1 MIERRPVR
9 NGCRKVSTIAS
20 KEVSMRRFMPAVPLM
35 LACIVSPMATADAVP
50 VQTVQKVDLNRYVG
64 TWYEIANF
72 PRFFLPKCVADTVSQ
87 YTANSDGT
95 VSIKNSCRTRD
106 GGTNEAYGI
115 ATPLKGSDNTRMEV
129 TFVRPFT
136 ANYVV
141 VGLDPDYRWTVIG
154 SVNRKSLWILSR
166 TPQLPKPE
174 LDQALSVASAQGFP
188 MQNLHYT
195 PQD

>member
-1 MIERRPVR
+1 
-9 NGCRKVSTIAS
+9 
-20 KEVSMRRFMPAVPLM
+20 MRRFVSAVPLT
-35 LACIVSPMATADAVP
+35 LACIASSPASAGAAP
-50 VQTVQKVDLNRYVG
+50 VQAVRKVDLSRYVG

-72 PRFFLPKCVADTVSQ
+72 PRFFLPKCVADTVSE
-87 YTANSDGT
+87 YTLNSDGT
-95 VSIKNSCRTRD
+95 VAIKNRCRTQD
-106 GGTNEAYGI
+106 GGTNQAYGT
-115 ATPLKGSDNTRMEV
+115 ATPLKGSGNTRMEV
-129 TFVRPFT
+129 SFIRPFS
-136 ANYVV
+136 ADYVV

-174 LDQALSVASAQGFP
+174 LDQALAVANAQGYP

>member
-1 MIERRPVR
+1 MHRL
-9 NGCRKVSTIAS
+9 VSAI
-20 KEVSMRRFMPAVPLM
+20 PLA
-35 LACIVSPMATADAVP
+35 LACIASSSAAADAVP
-50 VQTVQKVDLNRYVG
+50 VQAVRRVDLNRYVG

-72 PRFFLPKCVADTVSQ
+72 PRFFLAKCVADTVSE
-87 YTANSDGT
+87 YSINNDGT
-95 VSIKNSCRTRD
+95 VAIENRCRTQD
-106 GGTNEAYGI
+106 GGVNQAYGT

-129 TFVRPFT
+129 SFVRPFS
-136 ANYVV
+136 ANFVV

-174 LDQALSVASAQGFP
+174 LDEALSAAGAQGYP
-188 MQNLHYT
+188 MQQLHYI

>member
-1 MIERRPVR
+1 MH
-9 NGCRKVSTIAS
+9 
-20 KEVSMRRFMPAVPLM
+20 RFMFAVPLT
-35 LACIVSPMATADAVP
+35 LACIVPPSAAADEEP
-50 VQTVQKVDLNRYVG
+50 VQAVQKVDLNRYVG

-72 PRFFLPKCVADTVSQ
+72 PRFFLPKCVADTVSE
-87 YTANSDGT
+87 YTANSDG
-95 VSIKNSCRTRD
+95 SIAIKSRCRTQD
-106 GGTNEAYGI
+106 GGIDEENGTAR
-115 ATPLKGSDNTRMEV
+115 PMKDSDNTRLEV
-129 TFVRPFT
+129 TFIRPFT

-141 VGLDPDYRWTVIG
+141 LGLDPDYHWTVIG

-174 LDQALSVASAQGFP
+174 LDRALAVASAQGYP

>member
-1 MIERRPVR
+1 
-9 NGCRKVSTIAS
+9 
-20 KEVSMRRFMPAVPLM
+20 MRRFASAVPLT
-35 LACIVSPMATADAVP
+35 LACIVSSSATADAVP
-50 VQTVQKVDLNRYVG
+50 VRAVQKVDLNRYMG

-72 PRFFLPKCVADTVSQ
+72 PRFFLPKCVADTVSE
-87 YTANSDGT
+87 YTVNSDGT
-95 VSIKNSCRTRD
+95 IAIENRCRTQS
-106 GGTNEAYGI
+106 GGINEAHGT
-115 ATPLKGSDNTRMEV
+115 ATPMKGSDNTRMEV
-129 TFVRPFT
+129 TFIRPFS
-136 ANYVV
+136 ADFVV

-174 LDQALSVASAQGFP
+174 LDQALAVASAQGYP